1 MDLLLPVGTRL
12 LHIGPPKT
20 ATTTLQ
26 SAFHNNREALN
37 SHRVHYAGKA
47 RQPMTAAL
55 AAADGSTVPGRSAGN
70 WPRLLREI
78 EDADADRVMISSEFF
93 SHADDEHARA
103 VVEALGADRTHVV
116 ITLRP
121 LVKIIPSQWQ
131 QYVRDRM
138 RSAYPEWLDL
148 MFNHA
153 DETTI
158 TPTFWRR
165 HRHDLLV
172 RRWAEAVGKQNLT
185 VIVLDESQPERLLNI
200 VEEMLGLP
208 LGMLVSK
215 PDANNRSMTLPEVEM
230 MREFNEQFFANEWT
244 SEDYT
249 RFIRFGSTRR
259 FMERVPA
266 ADEPKITTPQW
277 AVDRCIE
284 LSRQMVTSIATSG
297 VRILGDLEWLT
308 VAPRASAV
316 GDPEENPVVL
326 TAELAARHSIDVIGA
341 AKVLST
347 QEGNFPA
354 QLAAVKQQLAAVKQ
368 QLTETKREHA
378 DARKQ
383 LRAVQERLQETKQQL
398 GDSEQLRSEQSIHH
412 HTARDLMGVVSG
424 RVRARLVPGRRSR
437 G

>member
-1 MDLLLPVGTRL
+1 
-12 LHIGPPKT
+12 
-20 ATTTLQ
+20 
-26 SAFHNNREALN
+26 
-37 SHRVHYAGKA
+37 
-47 RQPMTAAL
+47 
-55 AAADGSTVPGRSAGN
+55 
-70 WPRLLREI
+70 
-78 EDADADRVMISSEFF
+78 
-93 SHADDEHARA
+93 
-103 VVEALGADRTHVV
+103 
-116 ITLRP
+116 
-121 LVKIIPSQWQ
+121 
-131 QYVRDRM
+131 
-138 RSAYPEWLDL
+138 
-148 MFNHA
+148 
-153 DETTI
+153 
-158 TPTFWRR
+158 
-165 HRHDLLV
+165 
-172 RRWAEAVGKQNLT
+172 VGKQNLT
-185 VIVLDESQPERLLNI
+185 VIVLDESQPERLLKI

-208 LGMLVSK
+208 LGLLVSK

-316 GDPEENPVVL
+316 GDPEERPVVL

-354 QLAAVKQQLAAVKQ
+354 QLAAVKQQL
-368 QLTETKREHA
+368 TETKRKLA